1 MTYLSSWVSW
11 RYPMSAS
18 PDLPVEEAGSVA
30 TPHLFGDGVALT
42 LPNRAYKQLTAL
54 YAAVRNAY
62 ADKVGFV
69 ADLAYKTRRL
79 IEGSAEQQGLGR
91 LTKSVTF
98 DVHTLQSLRRDGG
111 SAAAQGPGRAHPQGF
126 GGAQDHRPG
135 RDG

>member
-69 ADLAYKTRRL
+69 ADPLRKRVDHRGFGYVL
-79 IEGSAEQQGLGR
+79 LLGR
-91 LTKSVTF
+91 DRQYQVIA
-98 DVHTLQSLRRDGG
+98 HQ
-111 SAAAQGPGRAHPQGF
+111 PGDEARVISRQALFEAEGF
-126 GGAQDHRPG
+126 GIH
-135 RDG
+135 